1 MSMEYAPPLS
11 FGRDGAKKHV
21 EVFLNTACPYCVN
34 FFLAAHEAVMPR
46 VEAGEV
52 KYTVKHYDKP
62 KVRLLHGTIAN
73 LFIDYNQPNE
83 AYEIMKSLFLTQG
96 EWAHL
101 DSGEIEQMM
110 EQEYGCQE
118 QRSTMNLSLDIT
130 KEALERSISVVP
142 TVFIN
147 GEKLEF
153 DSRSPSEEIGKALV
167 RALDTI

>member
-1 MSMEYAPPLS
+1 MNMEYASPLS

-21 EVFLNTACPYCVN
+21 EVFLNTACPYCHN
-34 FFLAAHEAVMPR
+34 FFLTAHEAVMPR

-52 KYTVKHYDKP
+52 RYTIKHYDKP

-73 LFIDYNQPNE
+73 LFLDYNQPNE
-83 AYEIMKSLFLTQG
+83 AYEIMKSLFLTQK

-147 GEKLEF
+147 GEKFEF
-153 DSRSPSEEIGKALV
+153 DSMGEPRQISEKLAYM
-167 RALDTI
+167 LD

>member
-21 EVFLNTACPYCVN
+21 EVFLNTACPYCHN

-46 VEAGEV
+46 VESGEV
-52 KYTVKHYDKP
+52 RYTIKHYDKP

-73 LFIDYNQPNE
+73 LFLDYNQPNE
-83 AYEIMKSLFLTQG
+83 AYEIMKSLFLTQK

-110 EQEYGCQE
+110 KQEYGCQE

-130 KEALERSISVVP
+130 KEAMERSISVVP

-147 GEKLEF
+147 GEKFEF
-153 DSRSPSEEIGKALV
+153 DSMGEPGQISEKLAYM
-167 RALDTI
+167 LD